1 MRTKTKFTAVL
12 VVMAIGM
19 PFLPWTFASPG
30 DGGRAPGP
38 AHMGKV
44 VLDDMSAQQLVA
56 LSVQPNG
63 SVELERETGHIGFD
77 EFVVSNGANSQRSP
91 DIAVGPEGDFM
102 MVWVDLRNG
111 THSSIYGQ
119 LFDAAGNKLWSEVVV
134 STGSTHRD
142 QPKIAV
148 NPANRYLVTWTDQI
162 NMTNVMI
169 RAQML
174 DGSGNK
180 LGSEFSVDSA
190 GTFQTNPAVASGPD
204 GNFAI
209 AWEDKQGA
217 HTEIYAQRFDR
228 NGTRLGGEI
237 QVTSGSG
244 GDQWSPDIAFNSAGD
259 LIIAWTDDNIDS
271 GDVVAQRY
279 GSGGSKVGGKISVAV
294 SNGIKDALPDIAVDS
309 HDSFIIT
316 YHRSNTTTGWDVYAK
331 KFGSS
336 GMQVG
341 PEITVTTQAGDQMEA
356 RTVCLSNDDYMIGW
370 TDMSGPSDYNIFA
383 QKYSSAGDKVG
394 AMMWVA
400 IYPHSQYNLALDL
413 GLHDALIF
421 VWSTNTGG
429 STGFDIHARIYI
441 RPYKLQGT
449 LTTDTISPT
458 DLMAWSNLTTVS
470 HTGTHNTLSFESSLD
485 GGTSWQAVPG
495 NGSLAGAG
503 PIRIRARFATIDN
516 TSSPSMSSM
525 TLNYFS
531 VNSIPAVSLPAGF
544 TVWKKTVV
552 NITADATDPDN
563 DTLTYLWNQTGGP
576 VVSLASLTSPNISF
590 TPNRSGLYSFKVVAA
605 DGYNDSLPAFINI
618 TVNNHPPAAVLAM
631 SAPSANVSAPV
642 TFNASGSSDS
652 DDSITAYNFSFGD
665 GSSSGWTPNS
675 TAVHAYAAAGNYSAT
690 VRVRDEEGNE
700 TTSAPVMVQVATII
714 NPRPRIVITDPTENE
729 VFSTRTVTVN
739 FTVSDFAVANG
750 SGHIHFYLDNGT
762 VVMWYSLAPYTYTGV
777 LNGNHTLKA
786 VLADPAHVEL
796 TNQEAT
802 AIVNFHVVPIEL
814 ADLTLTASDIT
825 VKPAK
830 PKDGETV
837 TLSATIYNT
846 GDTDAKSFVV
856 QFLVDGAIIGDQTVT
871 LLAKGGNIVRE
882 VSWTAKAGSHTL
894 KVVIDSSS
902 MIPELDETNN
912 MASVS
917 LSVADAAVGSNQLL
931 VLAIAV
937 VVIIVLAALAAILMM
952 RRKKPATVM
961 PYQPPPAYAPMHSP
975 PPQPAPAAPPPQPPT
990 TQPPAP
996 PATAPAPA
1004 QQPPSQQPPS
1014 IPPPT

>member
-1 MRTKTKFTAVL
+1 MKKLAAVL
-12 VVMAIGM
+12 LVMLLGM
-19 PFLPWTFASPG
+19 PFLPMAWGSP
-30 DGGRAPGP
+30 DQGGRAPGP
-38 AHMGKV
+38 AHMGNV
-44 VLDDMSAQQLVA
+44 VLDDMSAMDLLA
-56 LSVQPNG
+56 LSVQPDG
-63 SVELERETGHIGFD
+63 SVELERETSHIGFD
-77 EFVVSNGANSQRSP
+77 EFVVSNGANSQRAP

-119 LFDAAGNKLWSEVVV
+119 LFDKSGNKMGSEDVL
-134 STGSTHRD
+134 STGATHRD
-142 QPKIAV
+142 QAKVAV
-148 NPANRYLVTWTDQI
+148 NPDDRYMIVWTDQI
-162 NMTNVMI
+162 NMSNVNI

-180 LGSEFSVDSA
+180 MGSEVTVFPA
-190 GTFQTNPAVASGPD
+190 GTFQTNPAIAAGPD

-244 GDQWSPDIAFNSAGD
+244 GDQWSPDIAFNFAGD

-294 SNGIKDALPDIAVDS
+294 SNGIKDVLPVIAVDS

-316 YHRSNTTTGWDVYAK
+316 YLRSNTTTGWNVFAK
-331 KFGSS
+331 KFGPS

-341 PEITVTTQAGDQMEA
+341 PEITVTIEGGDQMEA
-356 RTVCLSNDDYMIGW
+356 RAVCLSNDDYMIGW

-383 QKYSSAGDKVG
+383 QKYSSAGAKVG

-400 IYPHSQYNLALDL
+400 IYPLSQYNLALDL

-429 STGFDIHARIYI
+429 PTGFDIHARLYI

-458 DLMAWSNLTTVS
+458 GLLAWSNLTTVS

-503 PIRIRARFATIDN
+503 PIKIRARFATVDN
-516 TSSPSMSSM
+516 TSSPDMRSM
-525 TLNYFS
+525 TLNYSS
-531 VNSIPAVSLPAGF
+531 VNSIPAVSLPVGF

-563 DTLTYLWNQTGGP
+563 DTLTYLWNQTGGLA
-576 VVSLASLTSPNISF
+576 VSLASLTSQNISF
-590 TPNRSGLYSFKVVAA
+590 IPDLSGVYSFKVVA
-605 DGYNDSLPAFINI
+605 NDSYTESLPAFINI
-618 TVNNHPPAAVLAM
+618 TVNNHAPVAVLAA
-631 SAPSANVSAPV
+631 SASSANVGTPV

-652 DDSITAYNFSFGD
+652 DDSVASYNFSFGD
-665 GSSSGWTPNS
+665 GSFSGWTPNS
-675 TAVHAYAAAGNYSAT
+675 TAAHAYAAAGNYSSSVA
-690 VRVRDEEGNE
+690 VRDEEGNQ
-700 TTSAPVMVQVATII
+700 TASAPVMVQVSTVVTL
-714 NPRPRIVITDPTENE
+714 RPRILITSPSENQ
-729 VFSTRTVTVN
+729 VFLTRSVAVS

-750 SGHIHFYLDNGT
+750 SGHIHFYLDNTT
-762 VVMWYSLAPYTYTGV
+762 VVMWYSLSPYTYTGV
-777 LNGNHTLKA
+777 SSGNHTLKA
-786 VLADPAHVEL
+786 VLADAAHVEL
-796 TNQEAT
+796 TNPEAT

-846 GDTDAKSFVV
+846 GAVDAKSFVV
-856 QFLVDGAIIGDQTVT
+856 RFLVDGKIVADKTVT
-871 LLAKGGNIVRE
+871 ALAKGATIVRE
-882 VSWTAKAGSHTL
+882 ATWTAKAGSHTL
-894 KVVIDSSS
+894 NVVIDSTT
-902 MIPELDETNN
+902 MIPEQDETNN
-912 MASVS
+912 QASAS
-917 LSVADAAVGSNQLL
+917 LSVAKAEAGNQWLMIAILAV
-931 VLAIAV
+931 VIIAV
-937 VVIIVLAALAAILMM
+937 VALAAILMM
-952 RRKKPATVM
+952 RRKKPTTVI
-961 PYQPPPAYAPMHSP
+961 PYQPPPAYAPV
-975 PPQPAPAAPPPQPPT
+975 PQAPAAPPPQPPAP
-990 TQPPAP
+990 QPPAP
-996 PATAPAPA
+996 VPA
-1004 QQPPSQQPPS
+1004 QQPPAAQPPAQPAAPPPPVQQPPQV
-1014 IPPPT
+1014 PPPT